1 MRRTM
6 TDRPGETPT
15 RFVVERA
22 SRRVLGVHIPGAHIL
37 GDDAPEMMQ
46 AVAVAPV
53 VGVTKGGRPHQR
65 RLPRLGREVGD
76 DAHANPGGGGGESG
90 GVGTVPVAA
99 WRATEGR
106 LSRAVPGAYA
116 PRRVHGPVSYTRVGG
131 AAEDMTNP

>member
-53 VGVTKGGRPHQR
+53 VGVTKGGATAPAAFTSPRPR
-65 RLPRLGREVGD
+65 GR
-76 DAHANPGGGGGESG
+76 
-90 GVGTVPVAA
+90 
-99 WRATEGR
+99 
-106 LSRAVPGAYA
+106 
-116 PRRVHGPVSYTRVGG
+116 
-131 AAEDMTNP
+131 